1 MNRSRGS
8 RMGRKNDVTLALRA
22 WRKRQKLSQT
32 QAALKL
38 KISART
44 LQEWEQG
51 RAVPHHL
58 ALGAL
63 RNAISR

>member
-1 MNRSRGS
+1 
-8 RMGRKNDVTLALRA
+8 MGRKNDVAPALRA

-58 ALGAL
+58 ALAAL